1 MLSLLGEKTTHQKK
15 EKQMKKLRRIGLGL
29 VASLLSISLVACG
42 STKEEQK
49 QGSAK
54 QEQKQMGKEQKKLE
68 QKLFKL
74 ESEYEEYTKEKGYME
89 SDDYLV
95 FEAAFNILAK
105 SIESKNILQGD
116 DGELDKH
123 LKDLKTEIDH
133 LSNNQA
139 IKAQKRYG
147 SAVDV
152 YEAAIGTHMH
162 IVLTKADITQHF
174 NAVNTI
180 ELDKDF
186 NADSYDY
193 EKIDADATEAIKS
206 IQGMPM
212 KRIKLIK
219 EELEK
224 YKASFSTEEY
234 NQLNSAVTSVTSSL
248 NKQVEMLEVLQK
260 ESGKDKSTL
269 EENTKAAET
278 QFLDAKEKVSAF
290 ESKYDI
296 QM

>member
-1 MLSLLGEKTTHQKK
+1 MKNLKK
-15 EKQMKKLRRIGLGL
+15 IGLGL
-29 VASLLSISLVACG
+29 VASLLSISLVGCG
-42 STKEEQK
+42 STKEEKK
-49 QGSAK
+49 QEEAK
-54 QEQKQMGKEQKKLE
+54 QEQKQMGKEKKELE
-68 QKLFKL
+68 QKISKL
-74 ESEYEEYTKEKGYME
+74 ESDYEDYTKEKGYME

-95 FEAAFNILAK
+95 FEADFNILAK

-116 DGELDKH
+116 DGEIDKH
-123 LKDLKTEIDH
+123 LKDLKTEIDN
-133 LSNNQA
+133 LSNDQA

-152 YEAAIGTHMH
+152 YEAAIGTHLH
-162 IVLTKADITQHF
+162 YVLTKADITQHF

-186 NADSYDY
+186 NADNYDY

-206 IQGMPM
+206 IQGTPM

-234 NQLNSAVTSVTSSL
+234 KQLSSAVNGISLSL

-260 ESGKDKSTL
+260 QSGKDKSTL
-269 EENTKAAET
+269 EENTKIAET

-290 ESKYDI
+290 ESKLDI

>member
-1 MLSLLGEKTTHQKK
+1 
-15 EKQMKKLRRIGLGL
+15 MKNLRRISLGL

-49 QGSAK
+49 QAAAK
-54 QEQKQMGKEQKKLE
+54 QEQKQMGKEKKELE
-68 QKLFKL
+68 QKISKL
-74 ESEYEEYTKEKGYME
+74 KSDYKGYTKEKGYME
-89 SDDYLV
+89 FDDYLV
-95 FEAAFNILAK
+95 FEADFNILSK
-105 SIESKNILQGD
+105 SIESKNILEGD
-116 DGELDKH
+116 DGEIEKH
-123 LKDLKTEIDH
+123 VKDLKTEIDN
-133 LSNNQA
+133 LSNDQA
-139 IKAQKRYG
+139 TKAQKRYG

-152 YEAAIGTHMH
+152 YEAAIGTHLH
-162 IVLTKADITQHF
+162 YVLTKADITQHF

-186 NADSYDY
+186 NADNYDY
-193 EKIDADATEAIKS
+193 EKIDADATKAIED
-206 IQGMPM
+206 IQGTPM

-234 NQLNSAVTSVTSSL
+234 DQLYSAVTGISSSL

-260 ESGKDKSTL
+260 QSGKDKSTL
-269 EENTKAAET
+269 EENTKIAET

-290 ESKYDI
+290 ESKLDI

>member
-1 MLSLLGEKTTHQKK
+1 
-15 EKQMKKLRRIGLGL
+15 MKKLRRIGLGL

-49 QGSAK
+49 PGSAK

-68 QKLFKL
+68 QKLSKL
-74 ESEYEEYTKEKGYME
+74 ESEYEEYTKAKGYME

-95 FEAAFNILAK
+95 FEADFNILAK

-116 DGELDKH
+116 DGELDKRV
-123 LKDLKTEIDH
+123 KDLKTEIDH
-133 LSNNQA
+133 LSNDQA
-139 IKAQKRYG
+139 MKAQKRYG
-147 SAVDV
+147 SAADV

-234 NQLNSAVTSVTSSL
+234 NQLNSAITSVTSSL

-278 QFLDAKEKVSAF
+278 QFLDAKEKVFAF

>member
-1 MLSLLGEKTTHQKK
+1 MLSLLGEKTTYQKK

-68 QKLFKL
+68 QKLSKL
-74 ESEYEEYTKEKGYME
+74 ESKYEEYTKEKGYME

-95 FEAAFNILAK
+95 FEADFNILAK

-123 LKDLKTEIDH
+123 LKDLKTEIDN
-133 LSNNQA
+133 LSNDQA

-152 YEAAIGTHMH
+152 YEAAIGTYMH

-224 YKASFSTEEY
+224 YKDSFSTEEY

-278 QFLDAKEKVSAF
+278 QFLDAKEKVSTF

>member
-1 MLSLLGEKTTHQKK
+1 MKNLKK
-15 EKQMKKLRRIGLGL
+15 IGLGL

-42 STKEEQK
+42 STKEEKK
-49 QGSAK
+49 QEEAK
-54 QEQKQMGKEQKKLE
+54 QEQKQMGKEKKELE
-68 QKLFKL
+68 QKISKL
-74 ESEYEEYTKEKGYME
+74 ESDYEDYTKEKGYME

-95 FEAAFNILAK
+95 FEADFNILAK

-116 DGELDKH
+116 DGEIDKH
-123 LKDLKTEIDH
+123 LKGLKTEIDN
-133 LSNNQA
+133 LSSDQA

-152 YEAAIGTHMH
+152 YEAAIGTHLH
-162 IVLTKADITQHF
+162 YVLTKADITQHF

-186 NADSYDY
+186 NADNYDY

-206 IQGMPM
+206 IQGTPM

-234 NQLNSAVTSVTSSL
+234 KQLSSAVNGISLSL

-260 ESGKDKSTL
+260 QSGKDKSTL
-269 EENTKAAET
+269 EENTKIAET

-290 ESKYDI
+290 ESKLDI

>member
-1 MLSLLGEKTTHQKK
+1 
-15 EKQMKKLRRIGLGL
+15 MKNLRKIGLGL

-42 STKEEQK
+42 STKEGQK
-49 QGSAK
+49 QVSAS

-68 QKLFKL
+68 QKFSKL
-74 ESEYEEYTKEKGYME
+74 ESDYEDYTKEKGYMGL
-89 SDDYLV
+89 DDYLV
-95 FEAAFNILAK
+95 FEPDFNILAK
-105 SIESKNILQGD
+105 SIESKDILQGD

-123 LKDLKTEIDH
+123 LKDLKIKIDN
-133 LSNNQA
+133 LSTAQA

-206 IQGMPM
+206 IQGTPM

-224 YKASFSTEEY
+224 YKASFNAEEY

-278 QFLDAKEKVSAF
+278 QFLDAKEKVSTF
-290 ESKYDI
+290 ESKLDI

>member
-1 MLSLLGEKTTHQKK
+1 MKNFKK
-15 EKQMKKLRRIGLGL
+15 IGLGL

-42 STKEEQK
+42 STKEEKK
-49 QGSAK
+49 QDEAK
-54 QEQKQMGKEQKKLE
+54 QEQKQMGKEKKELE
-68 QKLFKL
+68 QKISKL
-74 ESEYEEYTKEKGYME
+74 ESDYEDYTKEKGYME

-95 FEAAFNILAK
+95 FEADFNILAK

-116 DGELDKH
+116 DGEIDKH
-123 LKDLKTEIDH
+123 LKGLKTEIDN
-133 LSNNQA
+133 LSSDQA

-152 YEAAIGTHMH
+152 YEAAIGTHLH
-162 IVLTKADITQHF
+162 YVLTKADITQHF

-186 NADSYDY
+186 NADNYDY

-206 IQGMPM
+206 IQGTPM

-224 YKASFSTEEY
+224 YKASFSTEESK
-234 NQLNSAVTSVTSSL
+234 QLSSAVNGISLSL

-260 ESGKDKSTL
+260 QSGKDKSTL
-269 EENTKAAET
+269 EENTKIAET

-290 ESKYDI
+290 ESKLDI

>member
-1 MLSLLGEKTTHQKK
+1 
-15 EKQMKKLRRIGLGL
+15 MKNLRRIGLGL
-29 VASLLSISLVACG
+29 VASILSISLVACG
-42 STKEEQK
+42 STKEVQK
-49 QGSAK
+49 QEATK
-54 QEQKQMGKEQKKLE
+54 QQEQKQMGKEKRELE
-68 QKLFKL
+68 QKISKL
-74 ESEYEEYTKEKGYME
+74 ESDNEDYTKEKGYMGL
-89 SDDYLV
+89 DDYLV
-95 FEAAFNILAK
+95 FEADFNILAK
-105 SIESKNILQGD
+105 SIESDNILEGND
-116 DGELDKH
+116 AKTGRH
-123 LKDLKTEIDH
+123 LKDLKTEIDN
-133 LSNNQA
+133 LSNDQA

-206 IQGMPM
+206 IQGTPM

-234 NQLNSAVTSVTSSL
+234 DQLYSAVTSISSSL

-269 EENTKAAET
+269 EENTKIAET
-278 QFLDAKEKVSAF
+278 KFLDAKEKVSTF
-290 ESKYDI
+290 ESKLDI

>member
-1 MLSLLGEKTTHQKK
+1 
-15 EKQMKKLRRIGLGL
+15 MKKLRRIGLGL

-68 QKLFKL
+68 QKLSKL
-74 ESEYEEYTKEKGYME
+74 ESKYEEYTKEKGYME

-95 FEAAFNILAK
+95 FEADFNILAK

-123 LKDLKTEIDH
+123 LKDLKTEIDN
-133 LSNNQA
+133 LSNDQA

-152 YEAAIGTHMH
+152 YEAAIGTYMH

-224 YKASFSTEEY
+224 YKDSFSTEEY

-278 QFLDAKEKVSAF
+278 QFLDAKEKVSTF

>member
-1 MLSLLGEKTTHQKK
+1 
-15 EKQMKKLRRIGLGL
+15 MKNLRKIGLGL

-68 QKLFKL
+68 QKLSKL

-95 FEAAFNILAK
+95 FEADFNILAK

-123 LKDLKTEIDH
+123 VKDLKTEIDH
-133 LSNNQA
+133 LSNDQA

-152 YEAAIGTHMH
+152 YEVAIGTHMH

-269 EENTKAAET
+269 EENTKVAET

>member
-1 MLSLLGEKTTHQKK
+1 MKNLKK
-15 EKQMKKLRRIGLGL
+15 IGLGL

-42 STKEEQK
+42 STKEEKK
-49 QGSAK
+49 QEEAK
-54 QEQKQMGKEQKKLE
+54 QEQKQMGKEKKELE
-68 QKLFKL
+68 QKISKL
-74 ESEYEEYTKEKGYME
+74 ESDYEDYTKEKGYME

-95 FEAAFNILAK
+95 FEADFNILAK

-116 DGELDKH
+116 DGEIDKH
-123 LKDLKTEIDH
+123 LKDLKTEIDN
-133 LSNNQA
+133 LSNDQA

-152 YEAAIGTHMH
+152 YEAAIGTHLH
-162 IVLTKADITQHF
+162 YVLTKADITQHF

-186 NADSYDY
+186 NADNYDY

-206 IQGMPM
+206 IQGTPM

-234 NQLNSAVTSVTSSL
+234 KQLSSAVNGISLSL

-260 ESGKDKSTL
+260 QSGKDKSTL
-269 EENTKAAET
+269 EENTKIAET

-290 ESKYDI
+290 ESKLDI

>member
-1 MLSLLGEKTTHQKK
+1 
-15 EKQMKKLRRIGLGL
+15 MKNLRKIGLGL

-49 QGSAK
+49 QASAK

-68 QKLFKL
+68 QKISKL
-74 ESEYEEYTKEKGYME
+74 ESEYEDYTKEKGYME

-95 FEAAFNILAK
+95 FEADFNILAK

-116 DGELDKH
+116 DGEIDKH
-123 LKDLKTEIDH
+123 LKDLKTEIDN
-133 LSNNQA
+133 LSNDQA

-152 YEAAIGTHMH
+152 YEAAIGTHIH

-206 IQGMPM
+206 IKSIQGMPM
-212 KRIKLIK
+212 KRIKLIQ

-224 YKASFSTEEY
+224 YKDSFSTEEY

-278 QFLDAKEKVSAF
+278 QFLDAKEKVSTF

>member
-1 MLSLLGEKTTHQKK
+1 
-15 EKQMKKLRRIGLGL
+15 MKKLRRIGLGL

-68 QKLFKL
+68 QKLSKL

-95 FEAAFNILAK
+95 FEADFNILAK

-123 LKDLKTEIDH
+123 VKDLKTEIDH

-147 SAVDV
+147 SAADV

-278 QFLDAKEKVSAF
+278 QFLDAKEKVSTF

>member
-1 MLSLLGEKTTHQKK
+1 
-15 EKQMKKLRRIGLGL
+15 MKNLRRISLGL

-49 QGSAK
+49 QAAAK
-54 QEQKQMGKEQKKLE
+54 QEQKQMGKEKKELE
-68 QKLFKL
+68 QKISKL
-74 ESEYEEYTKEKGYME
+74 KSDYKGYTKEKGYME
-89 SDDYLV
+89 FDDYLV
-95 FEAAFNILAK
+95 FEADFNILSK
-105 SIESKNILQGD
+105 SIESKNILEGD
-116 DGELDKH
+116 DGEIEKH
-123 LKDLKTEIDH
+123 VKDLKTEIDN
-133 LSNNQA
+133 LSNDQA
-139 IKAQKRYG
+139 TKAQKRYG

-152 YEAAIGTHMH
+152 YEAAIGTHLH
-162 IVLTKADITQHF
+162 YVLTKADITQHF

-186 NADSYDY
+186 NADNYDY
-193 EKIDADATEAIKS
+193 EKIDADATKAIED
-206 IQGMPM
+206 IQGTPM

-234 NQLNSAVTSVTSSL
+234 DQLYSAVTGISSSL

-260 ESGKDKSTL
+260 QSGKDKSTL
-269 EENTKAAET
+269 EENTKIAET
-278 QFLDAKEKVSAF
+278 KFLDAKEKVSTF
-290 ESKYDI
+290 ESKLDI

>member
-1 MLSLLGEKTTHQKK
+1 
-15 EKQMKKLRRIGLGL
+15 
-29 VASLLSISLVACG
+29 
-42 STKEEQK
+42 
-49 QGSAK
+49 
-54 QEQKQMGKEQKKLE
+54 
-68 QKLFKL
+68 
-74 ESEYEEYTKEKGYME
+74 ME

-95 FEAAFNILAK
+95 FEADFNILAK

-116 DGELDKH
+116 DGEIDKH
-123 LKDLKTEIDH
+123 LKDLKTEIDN
-133 LSNNQA
+133 LSNDQA

-219 EELEK
+219 EELER

-260 ESGKDKSTL
+260 QSGKDKSTL

>member
-1 MLSLLGEKTTHQKK
+1 
-15 EKQMKKLRRIGLGL
+15 MKNLRRISLGL

-49 QGSAK
+49 QAAAK
-54 QEQKQMGKEQKKLE
+54 QEQKQMGKEKKELE
-68 QKLFKL
+68 QKISKL
-74 ESEYEEYTKEKGYME
+74 KSDYKGYTKEKGYME
-89 SDDYLV
+89 FDDYLV
-95 FEAAFNILAK
+95 FEADFNILSK
-105 SIESKNILQGD
+105 SIESKNILEGD
-116 DGELDKH
+116 DGEIEKH
-123 LKDLKTEIDH
+123 VKDLKTEIDN
-133 LSNNQA
+133 LSNDQA
-139 IKAQKRYG
+139 TKAQKRYG

-152 YEAAIGTHMH
+152 YEAAIGTHLH
-162 IVLTKADITQHF
+162 YVLTKADITQHF

-186 NADSYDY
+186 NADNYDY
-193 EKIDADATEAIKS
+193 EKIDADATKAIED
-206 IQGMPM
+206 IQGTPM

-234 NQLNSAVTSVTSSL
+234 DQLYSAVTSISSSL

-269 EENTKAAET
+269 EENTKIAET
-278 QFLDAKEKVSAF
+278 KFLDAKEKVSTF
-290 ESKYDI
+290 ESKLDI

>member
-1 MLSLLGEKTTHQKK
+1 
-15 EKQMKKLRRIGLGL
+15 MKNLRRISLGL

-49 QGSAK
+49 QAAAK
-54 QEQKQMGKEQKKLE
+54 QEQKQMGKEKKELE
-68 QKLFKL
+68 QKISKL
-74 ESEYEEYTKEKGYME
+74 KSDYKGYTKEKGYME
-89 SDDYLV
+89 FDDYLV
-95 FEAAFNILAK
+95 FEADFNILSR
-105 SIESKNILQGD
+105 SIESKNILEGD
-116 DGELDKH
+116 DGEIEKH
-123 LKDLKTEIDH
+123 VKDLKTEIDN
-133 LSNNQA
+133 LSNDQA
-139 IKAQKRYG
+139 TKAQKRYG

-152 YEAAIGTHMH
+152 YEAAIGTHLH
-162 IVLTKADITQHF
+162 YVLTKADITQHF

-186 NADSYDY
+186 NADNYDY
-193 EKIDADATEAIKS
+193 EKIDADATKAIED
-206 IQGMPM
+206 IQGTPM

-234 NQLNSAVTSVTSSL
+234 DQLYSAVTGISSSL

-260 ESGKDKSTL
+260 QSGKDKSTL
-269 EENTKAAET
+269 EENTKIAET
-278 QFLDAKEKVSAF
+278 QFLDTKEKVSAF
-290 ESKYDI
+290 ESKLDI

>member
-1 MLSLLGEKTTHQKK
+1 
-15 EKQMKKLRRIGLGL
+15 MKNLRRINLGL

-49 QGSAK
+49 QAAAK
-54 QEQKQMGKEQKKLE
+54 QEQKQMGKEKKELE
-68 QKLFKL
+68 QKVSKL
-74 ESEYEEYTKEKGYME
+74 KSDYEGYTKEKGYME
-89 SDDYLV
+89 FDDYLV
-95 FEAAFNILAK
+95 FEADFNILSK
-105 SIESKNILQGD
+105 SIESKNILEGD
-116 DGELDKH
+116 DGEIEKH
-123 LKDLKTEIDH
+123 VKDLKTEIDN
-133 LSNNQA
+133 LSNDQA
-139 IKAQKRYG
+139 TKAQKRYG

-152 YEAAIGTHMH
+152 YEAAIGTHLH
-162 IVLTKADITQHF
+162 YVLTKADITQHF

-186 NADSYDY
+186 NADNYDY
-193 EKIDADATEAIKS
+193 EKIDADATKAIED
-206 IQGMPM
+206 IQGTPM

-234 NQLNSAVTSVTSSL
+234 DQLYSAVTGISSSL

-260 ESGKDKSTL
+260 QSGKDKSTL
-269 EENTKAAET
+269 EENTKIAET

-290 ESKYDI
+290 ESKLDI

>member
-1 MLSLLGEKTTHQKK
+1 
-15 EKQMKKLRRIGLGL
+15 
-29 VASLLSISLVACG
+29 LLSISLVACG

-49 QGSAK
+49 QASAK

-68 QKLFKL
+68 QKISKL
-74 ESEYEEYTKEKGYME
+74 ESEYEDYTKEKGYME

-95 FEAAFNILAK
+95 FEADFNILAK

-123 LKDLKTEIDH
+123 VKDLKTEIDH
-133 LSNNQA
+133 LSNDQA

-152 YEAAIGTHMH
+152 YEAAIGTHIH

-212 KRIKLIK
+212 KRIKLIQ

-224 YKASFSTEEY
+224 YKDSFSTEEY

-278 QFLDAKEKVSAF
+278 QFLDAKEKVSTF